1 MACITF
7 NYNKNLIYAIIFWV
21 LEIVFRSCAYFKYKN
36 FRIAKYSCA
45 INEYIYSI
53 LVNISDLFA
62 GFLALYIHVSSKK
75 KKIYIRNQSDYES
88 NVSKKTTSID
98 FISVKEKYFTQ
109 KSFIVKMIFLIC
121 LNYFISL
128 IGFIFFAIVTKAT
141 NEHIYQKF
149 RADLVIHVDIITRYI
164 FSYVLLENKIFKHH
178 KFSIIIILIAFV
190 ILIPTDII
198 SLHFYK
204 REPISETY
212 TYMYIGFF
220 LVRGMLFPLEDT
232 FIKKVFID
240 DYIIPEFF
248 MFIRGIGE
256 LILILIITP
265 ILYFTINKGKEIVL
279 SENKGDIAL
288 VVVLYTISSFIKE
301 YLIMKVIYYFSSQ
314 SVSFLIISESITA
327 SICEIIL
334 YFKSEGKTIK
344 SVFFIIQIIVIL
356 ITTFGTLVFDEIIV
370 IKKWGLDL
378 NVAAEISKR
387 ARSEINSIS
396 YIDDDSIEDNNEDED
411 EDKDNIDESKLD
423 LIPSSSV
430 VE

>member
-1 MACITF
+1 
-7 NYNKNLIYAIIFWV
+7 
-21 LEIVFRSCAYFKYKN
+21 
-36 FRIAKYSCA
+36 
-45 INEYIYSI
+45 
-53 LVNISDLFA
+53 
-62 GFLALYIHVSSKK
+62 
-75 KKIYIRNQSDYES
+75 
-88 NVSKKTTSID
+88 
-98 FISVKEKYFTQ
+98 
-109 KSFIVKMIFLIC
+109 MIFLIC

-212 TYMYIGFF
+212 TYMNIGFF

-248 MFIRGIGE
+248 MFIRGLGE

-334 YFKSEGKTIK
+334 YFNSEGKAIK
-344 SVFFIIQIIVIL
+344 SVFFVIQIIVIF

-430 VE
+430 VA